1 MKKNTRGDK
10 KRPRSNED
18 GHGQVIGLKWER
30 NNQSTAER
38 DKWVGQQERKLK
50 NREPTTWTETESA
63 AVRPL
68 KKKEHANQ
76 LSTDDDD
83 SAETMQQGFEWD
95 GLNTKEW
102 AKGS

>member
-1 MKKNTRGDK
+1 MRKKQSVDRR
-10 KRPRSNED
+10 KR
-18 GHGQVIGLKWER
+18 QVSRAAGRE
-30 NNQSTAER
+30 A
-38 DKWVGQQERKLK
+38 QEQI
-50 NREPTTWTETESA
+50 TWTETESA

-95 GLNTKEW
+95 GLNTKE
-102 AKGS
+102 